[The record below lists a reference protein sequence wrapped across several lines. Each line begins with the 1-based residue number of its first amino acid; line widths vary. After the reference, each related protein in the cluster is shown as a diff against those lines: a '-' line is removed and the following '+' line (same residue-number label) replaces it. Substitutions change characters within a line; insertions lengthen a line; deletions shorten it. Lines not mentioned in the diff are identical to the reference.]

1 METTDHNCINEN
13 YSKWKN
19 KIPLKGG
26 VINLNVDQSFL
37 ETKNKLVTS
46 ILKKNQKFISFQ
58 T

>member
-1 METTDHNCINEN
+1 MIIFEDLNI
-13 YSKWKN
+13 